1 MLVVIEGKWGSDF
14 FLTNG
19 VLDSVFVTL
28 ILFCFVLFCFSVIL
42 FFFCR
47 GHSGMPYRDIV
58 YESST

>member
-28 ILFCFVLFCFSVIL
+28 ILFCFVLFCFVFLLSFSFSVVDTLECHIE
-42 FFFCR
+42 
-47 GHSGMPYRDIV
+47 I
-58 YESST
+58 